1 MRLRV
6 RLFLHFVVFVFAFL
20 SISLP
25 SPAQS
30 TATVSGRVTDR
41 SGAAIAGA
49 EISAESL
56 NGGAKQ
62 QAKSA
67 ADGAYSLTLAPER
80 FRIRVTS
87 PQMAPVEQEIT
98 LSSAEVRTWNVRMQL
113 AELSSTVVVTAQAEP
128 EPANTVASP
137 VTVLTRQD
145 IEQRQEIWAA
155 PLMASSPGVS
165 LARLG
170 PMGGVTSLFLDGGD
184 SNFTKV
190 LVDGTPV
197 NEPGGDM
204 DFSNLD
210 LSSVDKIEIV
220 HGASSALFGS
230 DAMTGVVQILTH
242 RGTTTRPQF
251 TLIGEG
257 GTFDTGRGAANLS
270 GKLNRFDYASSIS
283 YFNSGGQGPND

>member
-87 PQMAPVEQEIT
+87 PQMAPVEQER
-98 LSSAEVRTWNVRMQL
+98 SEERRVGKECR
-113 AELSSTVVVTAQAEP
+113 
-128 EPANTVASP
+128 
-137 VTVLTRQD
+137 
-145 IEQRQEIWAA
+145 
-155 PLMASSPGVS
+155 
-165 LARLG
+165 ARWW
-170 PMGGVTSLFLDGGD
+170 TDR
-184 SNFTKV
+184 NK
-190 LVDGTPV
+190 
-197 NEPGGDM
+197 
-204 DFSNLD
+204 
-210 LSSVDKIEIV
+210 K
-220 HGASSALFGS
+220 
-230 DAMTGVVQILTH
+230 
-242 RGTTTRPQF
+242 
-251 TLIGEG
+251 
-257 GTFDTGRGAANLS
+257 
-270 GKLNRFDYASSIS
+270 K
-283 YFNSGGQGPND
+283 